1 MGILDF
7 VKEAGE
13 ALLGKAHAAD
23 APPPAPGPDADAAN
37 RAAGEAIENYIKSQG
52 LDATGLDAEFDGA
65 TRTVKVY
72 GVAADQAT
80 KEKILLCCGN
90 VKGVAAVDDQMSV
103 STASAEATYYT
114 VKSGDTLS
122 AISKSVYG
130 DANKYNGIF
139 EANKPMLSSPDRI
152 YPGQVLRI
160 PPL

>member
-1 MGILDF
+1 MGMLDF
-7 VKEAGE
+7 IKDAGE
-13 ALLGKAHAAD
+13 ALLGKAHAAE
-23 APPPAPGPDADAAN
+23 PPAPGPDADAAN
-37 RAAGEAIENYIKSQG
+37 RSAGEAIENYIKSQG
-52 LDATGLDAEFDGA
+52 LDATGLDVEFDGA
-65 TRTVKVY
+65 TRTVTAY
-72 GVAADQAT
+72 GVAKDQET

-90 VKGVAAVDDQMSV
+90 VKGVEKVNDKMSV

>member
-13 ALLGKAHAAD
+13 ALLGKAQAAE
-23 APPPAPGPDADAAN
+23 PPPPGPDADAAN
-37 RAAGEAIENYIKSQG
+37 RAAGEAIEKYIGSQG
-52 LDATGLDAEFDGA
+52 LSATALSVEFDGA
-65 TRTVKVY
+65 TRTATAR
-72 GVAADQAT
+72 GVAPDQAT

-90 VKGVAAVDDQMSV
+90 VKGVEKVNDQMSV
-103 STASAEATYYT
+103 STASAEANYYT

-122 AISKSVYG
+122 AISKAQYG
-130 DANKYNGIF
+130 DANKYNAIF
-139 EANKPMLSSPDRI
+139 EANKPMLSSPDKI

>member
-7 VKEAGE
+7 VMDAGE
-13 ALLGKAHAAD
+13 ALLGKAHAAE
-23 APPPAPGPDADAAN
+23 PPAPGPDADAAN
-37 RAAGEAIENYIKSQG
+37 RAAGEAIENYIRSQG
-52 LDATGLDAEFDGA
+52 LEATGLDAEFDGA

-90 VKGVAAVDDQMSV
+90 VRGVKTVDDQMSV
-103 STASAEATYYT
+103 STAASAEAKYYT

-122 AISKSVYG
+122 AISKSEYG
-130 DANKYNGIF
+130 DANKYNAIF
-139 EANKPMLSSPDRI
+139 EANKPMLSSPDKI
-152 YPGQVLRI
+152 YPGQMLRI